1 MRLRHLFLMAGLALG
16 AACARPTLNEVEGE
30 DAAVE
35 PPIEAPRDAG
45 STPPAADAARGAP
58 PIDQVPGE
66 DDEPGEADE
75 DNPEEGEP
83 PKADAGQPSETPDAG
98 CTDSDQDSVCDDVD
112 NCRRTANPDQA
123 DADRDGRGDACP
135 QVNCDGATVTG
146 AVELAGATVDSVRI
160 NDQTETL
167 ARVLP
172 GSEVSMRVF
181 VKFNTCTDA
190 AFMPR
195 PFYVGVESKS
205 PACALSFCNSMF
217 ASPTV
222 PLPFTFTAPTE
233 PGLHYVLAGI
243 GNAYACGGTPT
254 ADTRIAAICVT
265 PEL

>member
-1 MRLRHLFLMAGLALG
+1 MLLAGLTLG
-16 AACARPTLNEVEGE
+16 AACARPTLNEVADE

-35 PPIEAPRDAG
+35 PPNDAPRDAG
-45 STPPAADAARGAP
+45 SALPAADAAKDARPVDA
-58 PIDQVPGE
+58 VPGE
-66 DDEPGEADE
+66 DDDPGDQG
-75 DNPEEGEP
+75 DDSNPREGEP
-83 PKADAGQPSETPDAG
+83 TTADAGPPSATPDAG
-98 CTDSDQDSVCDDVD
+98 CTDADQDSVCDDVD

-123 DADRDGRGDACP
+123 DADGDGRGDACP
-135 QVNCDGATVTG
+135 QVNCDGATVSG

-181 VKFNTCTDA
+181 VKFNTCAEA

-195 PFYVGVESKS
+195 PFYVGVERES
-205 PACALSFCNSMF
+205 PTCALSFCNSMF

-233 PGLHYVLAGI
+233 PGLHYVMAGI
-243 GNAYACGGTPT
+243 GDAYACGGTPT

>member
-1 MRLRHLFLMAGLALG
+1 MLLAGLALG
-16 AACARPTLNEVEGE
+16 AACARPTLNEAVDDA

-35 PPIEAPRDAG
+35 PPNATARDAG
-45 STPPAADAARGAP
+45 STPAADAAKDARPADNVPDNGDP
-58 PIDQVPGE
+58 P
-66 DDEPGEADE
+66 DDEADPPG
-75 DNPEEGEP
+75 GEQP
-83 PKADAGQPSETPDAG
+83 PADAGQTSSAPPDAG
-98 CTDSDQDSVCDDVD
+98 CSDYDRDSVCDGVD
-112 NCRRTANPDQA
+112 NCRRVANTDQA
-123 DADRDGRGDACP
+123 DADGDGRGDACP
-135 QVNCDGATVTG
+135 AVNCEGATVSG

-160 NDQTETL
+160 NEQTETL

-181 VKFNTCTDA
+181 VKFNTCADA

-195 PFYVGVESKS
+195 PFYVGVESADLS
-205 PACALSFCNSMF
+205 CALSFCNSMF

-243 GNAYACGGTPT
+243 GNAYACGGGNAT

>member
-1 MRLRHLFLMAGLALG
+1 MLLSGLALG
-16 AACARPTLNEVEGE
+16 AACARPTLNEAVDA

-35 PPIEAPRDAG
+35 PPDETARDAG
-45 STPPAADAARGAP
+45 STPSAVDAAKGPRPADNP
-58 PIDQVPGE
+58 PDDG
-66 DDEPGEADE
+66 DEPGDQT
-75 DNPEEGEP
+75 DP
-83 PKADAGQPSETPDAG
+83 PVAEQPPSDAGQTSSAPPDAG
-98 CTDSDQDSVCDDVD
+98 CSDYDRDSVCDDVD
-112 NCRRTANPDQA
+112 NCRRVANPDQA
-123 DADRDGRGDACP
+123 DADGDGRGDACP
-135 QVNCDGATVTG
+135 AVNCDGATVSG

-181 VKFNTCTDA
+181 VKFNTCADS

-195 PFYVGVESKS
+195 PFYVGVESTNPS
-205 PACALSFCNSMF
+205 CALSFCNSMF

-233 PGLHYVLAGI
+233 PGLHYVTAGI
-243 GNAYACGGTPT
+243 GNAYACGGGNPT

-265 PEL
+265 PEP